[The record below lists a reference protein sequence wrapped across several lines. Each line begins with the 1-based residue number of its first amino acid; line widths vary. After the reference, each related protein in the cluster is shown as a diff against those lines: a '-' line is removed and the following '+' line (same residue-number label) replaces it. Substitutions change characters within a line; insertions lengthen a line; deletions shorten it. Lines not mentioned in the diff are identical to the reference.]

1 LIFYA
6 KTYPKIQ
13 TGHPFDKTYSVNS
26 SLSEDVFKKCGKQ
39 ENLIINFIKTS
50 PFLLSKE
57 IHTGINMVYGYATL
71 RRILKLLISLQLID
85 IV

>member
-39 ENLIINFIKTS
+39 E
-50 PFLLSKE
+50 
-57 IHTGINMVYGYATL
+57 TL
-71 RRILKLLISLQLID
+71 KISS
-85 IV
+85 

>member
-39 ENLIINFIKTS
+39 EVRVKAVS
-50 PFLLSKE
+50 
-57 IHTGINMVYGYATL
+57 
-71 RRILKLLISLQLID
+71 QLIF
-85 IV
+85 IIKYYFVSTIKPFILYEGLYC

>member
-39 ENLIINFIKTS
+39 EKKYI
-50 PFLLSKE
+50 
-57 IHTGINMVYGYATL
+57 
-71 RRILKLLISLQLID
+71 
-85 IV
+85 

>member
-39 ENLIINFIKTS
+39 EPKHFHS
-50 PFLLSKE
+50 AR
-57 IHTGINMVYGYATL
+57 GVGYKFT
-71 RRILKLLISLQLID
+71 D
-85 IV
+85 